1 MKNLKL
7 IMFAFFI
14 VLSFT
19 AKSENKF
26 ETLCWDALT
35 DITDYADS
43 VKNKNGKANSFKL
56 KIWINKNITYKP
68 LRSYLKN
75 KFIPVLAK
83 SKEFTSN
90 NLYTY
95 RSKYLNYCV
104 AEIR

>member
-26 ETLCWDALT
+26 ETLCWNALT

-43 VKNKNGKANSFKL
+43 
-56 KIWINKNITYKP
+56 
-68 LRSYLKN
+68 
-75 KFIPVLAK
+75 
-83 SKEFTSN
+83 
-90 NLYTY
+90 
-95 RSKYLNYCV
+95 
-104 AEIR
+104 